1 MALERIRKDDTVIV
15 IAGRERGKTGKVLR
29 LLPEKNRVVIER
41 VNLVKRHQKPRG
53 VQSPGGIVEKEASI
67 HLSNVLPIC
76 GRCNKPAR
84 VGRRRLDDGRA
95 ARVCR
100 RCGDRMDEF
109 FERLVGAALPRVRD
123 FKGVPDRAFD
133 GRGNYSL
140 GIREQ
145 IIFPEIN
152 LDKVDKIK
160 GLTVVICTT
169 ARSDAEGKTLLRALG
184 MP

>member
-84 VGRRRLDDGRA
+84 VGRRRLDDGWA
-95 ARVCR
+95 P
-100 RCGDRMDEF
+100 
-109 FERLVGAALPRVRD
+109 PRVRD
-123 FKGVPDRAFD
+123 CKGVPARAVD

-184 MP
+184 MPFRA